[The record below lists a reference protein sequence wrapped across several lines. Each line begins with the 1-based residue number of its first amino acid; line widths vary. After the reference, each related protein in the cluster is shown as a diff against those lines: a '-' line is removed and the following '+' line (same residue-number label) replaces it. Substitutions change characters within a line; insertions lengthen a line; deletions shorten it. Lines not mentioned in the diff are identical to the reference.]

1 MTTGAD
7 LCYETLRYL
16 MPAQQ
21 DLSASLV
28 SAITATSATVTLSG
42 PMATQNTVSYGMQ
55 LSVDLEIMY
64 VKQWTAT
71 SKTASVIR
79 GYMGSTAAPHA
90 ATAQVFINP
99 KFPLFSV
106 FRAINEELAGLSG
119 EPELYRMRTVSIT
132 YNPVFQGYDFPAE
145 GNWYEVA
152 GIRFRIAP
160 PTHNLPPIR
169 SWAAMKTVPTSI
181 YPSGNCIIIYESGWP
196 GLPIFVWYKTQF
208 TTLTSLTQTVQ
219 STTGLPSS
227 ANDIVP
233 MGAAARLV
241 LGREIKRNFFE
252 SQPDPRKAQDVP
264 PGAVIN
270 SVKGLQIL
278 YIQRRD
284 EEAAKLRRTWQWL
297 KVR

>member
-1 MTTGAD
+1 MTTAAD
-7 LCYETLRYL
+7 LCNETLRYL
-16 MPAQQ
+16 TPAQV
-21 DLSASLV
+21 DLSATLT
-28 SAITATSATVTLSG
+28 SALTATSGTVTLSG

-64 VKQWTAT
+64 VSSWTAT
-71 SKTASVIR
+71 SKTATVVR
-79 GYMGSTAAPHA
+79 GFLGSTAAPHA
-90 ATAQVFINP
+90 EGATVWINP
-99 KFPLFSV
+99 KFPQFSIL
-106 FRAINEELAGLSG
+106 RAINEELSALSG
-119 EPELYRMRTVSIT
+119 EPELFRMRTLSIT
-132 YNPVFQGYDFPAE
+132 YNPVFQGYDFPAV

-196 GLPIFVWYKTQF
+196 GLPIFVWYKCQF
-208 TTLTSLTQTVQ
+208 TSLASLTQTVQ
-219 STTGLPSS
+219 STTGLPAS

-252 SQPDPRKAQDVP
+252 SQPDPRKAQEIP

-270 SVKGLQIL
+270 SVKGLQLL
-278 YIQRRD
+278 YMQRRD
-284 EEAAKLRRTWQWL
+284 EEAAKLRRTWHWL
-297 KVR
+297 AVR